1 MADLQIEIVDAHAH
15 QQTVVRVSVAPG
27 ATVQDAV
34 ERSGI
39 RPEQPSGA
47 GPSYGIFGRRVAPT
61 QRLVDGD
68 RIEIYR
74 PLQVDPRLARRRR
87 AKPARRAKR

>member
-1 MADLQIEIVDAHAH
+1 MADLQIEIVDARAH
-15 QQTVVRVSVAPG
+15 EQTVVRVSVAPG

-39 RPEQPSGA
+39 CSEGRCDPS
-47 GPSYGIFGRRVAPT
+47 PSYGIFGRRVAPT

-87 AKPARRAKR
+87 AKR

>member
-1 MADLQIEIVDAHAH
+1 MADLAIEIVYALPHA
-15 QQTVVRVSVAPG
+15 QTVLCISVAPG
-27 ATVQDAV
+27 TTVQDAV

-39 RPEQPSGA
+39 LPEGPSDPS
-47 GPSYGIFGRRVAPT
+47 PSYGIFGRRVGPT

-87 AKPARRAKR
+87 AKPSRRSSR

>member
-1 MADLQIEIVDAHAH
+1 MADLAIEIVYALAHA
-15 QQTVVRVSVAPG
+15 QTVLRISVAPG
-27 ATVQDAV
+27 TTVQDAV

-39 RPEQPSGA
+39 RPEGPFDPSA
-47 GPSYGIFGRRVAPT
+47 SYGIFGRRVAPT

-87 AKPARRAKR
+87 AKPSRRSAR